1 MKLRK
6 LTRADEFLKLD
17 SLVTDPQVQ
26 KAIEDR
32 AREIVKEYKINKNN
46 KDTIPAIKLLLSI
59 KTKTK

>member
-46 KDTIPAIKLLLSI
+46 KDTIAAIKLLLSI